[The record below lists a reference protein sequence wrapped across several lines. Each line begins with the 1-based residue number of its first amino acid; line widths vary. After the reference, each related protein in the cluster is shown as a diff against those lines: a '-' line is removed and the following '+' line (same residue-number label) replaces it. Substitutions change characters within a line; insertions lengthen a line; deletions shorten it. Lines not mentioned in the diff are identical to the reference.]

1 MLRSLSSRLIAAFAV
16 VIALSLAVAGVGSL
30 FLLRDEQEDAARE
43 RVGRLAEPIA
53 LGVAL
58 MELAELSHDDIV
70 GVLERYAER
79 FDVRIL
85 LLDGDQRVVADTEA
99 SLIGRT
105 IQAFENAGVPQA
117 GEEAADFRVARY
129 QAEEGNLLLFTSAR
143 EGDLM
148 LGALPV
154 QELQALIFDAAAT
167 GFSLEDIQA
176 GLASLRISPT
186 GERVLAPVRFR
197 ALVAVSEGE
206 ITSAWLDLAPR
217 LAIAAAVALLAS
229 AVVSVIISRSISGR
243 LARITKAS
251 QEMARGKYDQ
261 EIDVYGRDEV
271 GRLAQAFNQ
280 MAREV
285 SRSHR
290 SMRDLLANVSH
301 DLKTPLTSIQGFSQ
315 AMAEGAIKT
324 PEEYAGSA
332 RIINEETQR
341 MHSLVEDLLYLSQME
356 SGQLEIQQ
364 EPVDLEDLLRTCAE
378 RFQWQLQES
387 GARLRL
393 DLKPL
398 PALEGDVRRLEQAF
412 SNLID
417 NAIRHTPAGGT
428 VTLRADA
435 ANGVAC
441 VTVHNSGSFI
451 PPEDLPRVFERFF
464 QVDRNRVSG
473 RSGLGLS
480 IAAEVVQAH
489 RGTIQATSSRE
500 TGTEFT
506 VTLPLADGTIGGGPG
521 RAGRR

>member
-1 MLRSLSSRLIAAFAV
+1 
-16 VIALSLAVAGVGSL
+16 
-30 FLLRDEQEDAARE
+30 
-43 RVGRLAEPIA
+43 
-53 LGVAL
+53 
-58 MELAELSHDDIV
+58 
-70 GVLERYAER
+70 
-79 FDVRIL
+79 
-85 LLDGDQRVVADTEA
+85 
-99 SLIGRT
+99 
-105 IQAFENAGVPQA
+105 
-117 GEEAADFRVARY
+117 
-129 QAEEGNLLLFTSAR
+129 
-143 EGDLM
+143 
-148 LGALPV
+148 
-154 QELQALIFDAAAT
+154 
-167 GFSLEDIQA
+167 
-176 GLASLRISPT
+176 
-186 GERVLAPVRFR
+186 
-197 ALVAVSEGE
+197 
-206 ITSAWLDLAPR
+206 
-217 LAIAAAVALLAS
+217 
-229 AVVSVIISRSISGR
+229 
-243 LARITKAS
+243 
-251 QEMARGKYDQ
+251 
-261 EIDVYGRDEV
+261 
-271 GRLAQAFNQ
+271 
-280 MAREV
+280 
-285 SRSHR
+285 
-290 SMRDLLANVSH
+290 
-301 DLKTPLTSIQGFSQ
+301 
-315 AMAEGAIKT
+315 MAEGAIKT

-356 SGQLEIQQ
+356 SGQLEMQQ

-489 RGTIQATSSRE
+489 RGTIQAISSRE

-506 VTLPLADGTIGGGPG
+506 VTLPLADGTIGGAPG

>member
-1 MLRSLSSRLIAAFAV
+1 MLGSLSSRLIAAFAV

-58 MELAELSHDDIV
+58 MELAELSQDDIV
-70 GVLERYAER
+70 GVLERYSQR

-85 LLDGDQRVVADTEA
+85 LLDADQRVVADTDA
-99 SLIGRT
+99 RLIGRT
-105 IQAFENAGVPQA
+105 IGAFENAGPPEE
-117 GEEAADFRVARY
+117 GEQAADFWVASY
-129 QAEEGNLLLFTSAR
+129 QAEEGSLLLFASAQ

-148 LGALPV
+148 LGALSV
-154 QELQALIFDAAAT
+154 EELQALIFDAAAT
-167 GFSLEDIQA
+167 GFSLEDMQA
-176 GLASLRISPT
+176 GLASLRIGPT
-186 GERVLAPVRFR
+186 GERVLAPVRYR
-197 ALVAVSEGE
+197 AVVAVSEGE

-217 LAIAAAVALLAS
+217 LTVAAGVALLAS
-229 AVVSVIISRSISGR
+229 VVVSVIISRSISGR
-243 LARITKAS
+243 LARITRAS

-261 EIDVYGRDEV
+261 EIEVYGRDEV

-285 SRSHR
+285 SHSHR

-301 DLKTPLTSIQGFSQ
+301 ELKTPLTSVQGFSQ
-315 AMAEGAIKT
+315 AMAEGAIRS
-324 PEEYAGSA
+324 PEEYAESA

-341 MHSLVEDLLYLSQME
+341 MRSLVEDLLYLSQME
-356 SGQLEIQQ
+356 SGQLQIQR

-378 RFQWQLQES
+378 RFQWQLQDS
-387 GARLRL
+387 GAQLRL
-393 DLKPL
+393 DVRPL
-398 PALEGDVRRLEQAF
+398 PAMEGDVRRLEQAF

-417 NAIRHTPAGGT
+417 NAIRHTPRGGT
-428 VTLRADA
+428 VTLQADA
-435 ANGVAC
+435 ANGLARVS
-441 VTVHNSGSFI
+441 VHNSGSFI

-464 QVDRNRVSG
+464 QVDRNRASG

-489 RGTIQATSSRE
+489 RGTIRATSSRE

-506 VTLPLADGTIGGGPG
+506 VTLPLADGTVGGAPE
-521 RAGRR
+521 RAGKR